1 MTSSPLPP
9 HRLLLI
15 LCVLAALQAEARAGA
30 VQNAAVAARD
40 FSGAWSTSAQGSG
53 ATPLAS
59 TAERCAQAG
68 AVPGIGSTGVT
79 HIVTG
84 RSVMV
89 VVPEGSQQLRHIY
102 LNAEQPKG
110 LLPSALGHSVG
121 QFEGDTLVVETIGL
135 PAGMTL
141 VERFRKVDD
150 GRQLER
156 TADGNATLARRDSAA
171 VFAETVCEQAE
182 VGTVET
188 GTAAT
193 VTPPS
198 FEGVWQ
204 IERPVTILKAAD
216 GQVAPLK
223 PAAKV
228 LYRQRVLQYRA
239 GDARSFDHSLDCQPV
254 GEPRAS
260 QEGQPFEIVQG
271 NDTIFIGYS
280 QQRMMRFVYLGDQ
293 VHPPQPGSYPPAYMG
308 QWTGHW
314 EGESLV
320 LEGHGFRPD
329 TLLDAA
335 GLPHSGELRIVQ
347 RLSLQKGGATL
358 LVQSSYDDPRS
369 FKQEWSSQQRYR
381 RLPAAAVSQL
391 PCRRQE
397 QHDG

>member
-1 MTSSPLPP
+1 
-9 HRLLLI
+9 LLI
-15 LCVLAALQAEARAGA
+15 LCALAATQTEARAA
-30 VQNAAVAARD
+30 AAQNAAAAARD
-40 FSGAWSTSAQGSG
+40 FSGAWSMPAHGSG
-53 ATPLAS
+53 TTPVAS

-68 AVPGIGSTGVT
+68 AVSGIGRTGVT

-84 RSVMV
+84 RSVTV
-89 VVPEGSQQLRHIY
+89 LVPEGSQQLRHIY
-102 LNAEQPKG
+102 LNAEHPKG

-135 PAGMTL
+135 PSGMTL

-193 VTPPS
+193 IAPPT

-204 IERPVTILKAAD
+204 IERPVTVLKAAD

-223 PAAKV
+223 PAPKA

-239 GDARSFDHSLDCQPV
+239 GEARTFDHSLDCQPI

-280 QQRMMRFVYLGDQ
+280 QQRMMRFVYLGDRARLAQ
-293 VHPPQPGSYPPAYMG
+293 SGSYPAAYMG

-314 EGESLV
+314 EGESLI

-335 GLPHSGELRIVQ
+335 GLPHSAELRIVQ
-347 RLSLQKGGATL
+347 RLTLQKGGTTL
-358 LVQSSYDDPRS
+358 LVQSTYDDPRS
-369 FKQEWSSQQRYR
+369 FKQAWSSQQRYR

-397 QHDG
+397 KHDG